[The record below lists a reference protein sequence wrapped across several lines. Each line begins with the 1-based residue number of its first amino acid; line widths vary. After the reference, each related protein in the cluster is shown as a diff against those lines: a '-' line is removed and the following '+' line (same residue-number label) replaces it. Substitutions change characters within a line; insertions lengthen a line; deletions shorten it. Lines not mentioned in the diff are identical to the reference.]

1 MENLSGTEF
10 FGGNRMLSIGYRVR
24 DVAPY
29 APSLC
34 LMQSSEAAPNC
45 LAESCLSTWSE
56 LVFYNDSV
64 AKFFFIFKL
73 LFFFFNSDAIVSIFI
88 RIHMWNPHPQVDV
101 LGCRAFEKWLNCG
114 GFAHS
119 HECESCMYKRGQT
132 EPEDCKFEP
141 YLGNLV
147 TETLS
152 QKEKKGWEI
161 TQWEGSR
168 FISQY

>member
-1 MENLSGTEF
+1 
-10 FGGNRMLSIGYRVR
+10 
-24 DVAPY
+24 
-29 APSLC
+29 
-34 LMQSSEAAPNC
+34 
-45 LAESCLSTWSE
+45 
-56 LVFYNDSV
+56 
-64 AKFFFIFKL
+64 
-73 LFFFFNSDAIVSIFI
+73 
-88 RIHMWNPHPQVDV
+88 
-101 LGCRAFEKWLNCG
+101 
-114 GFAHS
+114 
-119 HECESCMYKRGQT
+119 MYKRGQT